1 MISLRRQL
9 AAVVFG
15 LAYGGAVVTGVYK
28 GLSYA
33 LRVDEDLLADSPV
46 LAVAVEGVA
55 AAAMAFLA
63 SYVSRRV
70 IIGILAGAFGSTLIL
85 VLGLLPPAAS
95 VPPGRQLGAAVAF
108 ALAVPLAFYGS
119 RCPVQEEDLSKG
131 RVLGVSWQHWLWL
144 WLPWQ
149 LMIANTVWLGT
160 PRFLI
165 LGTGGWVLGDILRS
179 AIAAAVAGVGAFK
192 ALESLRENVP
202 LTRTQAALRFL
213 GWFLLVPILAN
224 LWRMFA

>member
-1 MISLRRQL
+1 MISLRRQV
-9 AAVVFG
+9 AAFVFG

-33 LRVDEDLLADSPV
+33 LRVDEDVLADSPI
-46 LAVAVEGVA
+46 LAVAVEDVA
-55 AAAMAFLA
+55 AVAMAFLA

-70 IIGILAGAFGSTLIL
+70 LIGSLAGALGSALIL
-85 VLGLLPPAAS
+85 ALGLLPPAGS
-95 VPPGRQLGAAVAF
+95 VPLGRQLGAALAF
-108 ALAVPLAFYGS
+108 ALAIPAAFYGS

-131 RVLGVSWQHWLWL
+131 RVLGVSWRHWWWL

-149 LMIANTVWLGT
+149 LMIANAVWLGT

-165 LGTGGWVLGDILRS
+165 LGTGGWAVGDILRS
-179 AIAAAVAGVGAFK
+179 AIAAGVAGVGAFK
-192 ALESLRENVP
+192 AVQSLREDTP
-202 LTRTQAALRFL
+202 LTRMQAVFRFL

-224 LWRMFA
+224 LWRMFL